1 MIGERKIKIPQYVIV
16 EKAVDSRG
24 GAITTCGLVWF
35 MKVQALHEATFF
47 VEVQFGTVYN
57 NSKFQ

>member
-16 EKAVDSRG
+16 EKVVDSRG
-24 GAITTCGLVWF
+24 GTITTCGLVWF
-35 MKVQALHEATFF
+35 MKVQALYGATFF